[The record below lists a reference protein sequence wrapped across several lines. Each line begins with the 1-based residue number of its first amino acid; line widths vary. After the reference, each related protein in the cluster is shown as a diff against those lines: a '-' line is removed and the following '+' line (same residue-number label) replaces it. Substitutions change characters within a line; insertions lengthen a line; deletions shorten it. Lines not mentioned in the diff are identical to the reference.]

1 MDLKEKPENN
11 QGKNEENFNANE
23 ERQSSLD
30 KQVAKNFHVDKKE
43 NFVQNFDKVP
53 KIMTENNVKKR
64 VEIFNKNFG
73 EKQKIKSPK
82 NLNYSGNNLSENKNV
97 GVKSVPC
104 NSKTFVNQEKPENN
118 GPELSSTKEKVIS
131 DLII

>member
-1 MDLKEKPENN
+1 
-11 QGKNEENFNANE
+11 
-23 ERQSSLD
+23 
-30 KQVAKNFHVDKKE
+30 
-43 NFVQNFDKVP
+43 
-53 KIMTENNVKKR
+53 MTENNVKKR

-82 NLNYSGNNLSENKNV
+82 NLNYSGNNLNENKNV

-118 GPELSSTKEKVIS
+118 GPELSSTKEKVII
-131 DLII
+131 D